1 VKRAGA
7 SFAWPSFVIPNTSK
21 PANTTAVSD
30 STNVEYSSIVI
41 FRGVFVLM
49 A

>member
-1 VKRAGA
+1 VKRAEA
-7 SFAWPSFVIPNTSK
+7 SLAWPSFVIPNTSK
-21 PANTTAVSD
+21 PAKQLSD

-41 FRGVFVLM
+41 SCGVFVLM